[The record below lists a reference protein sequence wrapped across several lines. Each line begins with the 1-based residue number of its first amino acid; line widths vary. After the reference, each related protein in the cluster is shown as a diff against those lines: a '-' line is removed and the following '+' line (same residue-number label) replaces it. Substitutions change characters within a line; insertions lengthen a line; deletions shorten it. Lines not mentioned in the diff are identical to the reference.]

1 MSVAEFGKTHAAGV
15 AVIEVSDVEEHNRG
29 HVSDGAPAAVI
40 VPIETPTLGDR
51 SYLVHDGHVAL
62 VIDPQRDIDRVLDL
76 AHTEGVRITHIFE
89 THIHNDYVTGGLA
102 LARETGAA
110 YHVNADDPVAYE
122 RTGVRDGDV
131 IDVTPLLR
139 VRVLAT
145 PGHTYTHLSYV
156 LEERGTQ
163 TAVFSGG
170 SLLFGSTGR
179 PDLLG
184 PGHTHDLVHHQYA
197 SAQRLAAELPDQTRV
212 MPTHG
217 FGSFCS
223 ATQSEATASTIR
235 VEKAT
240 NPVLT
245 QDEDRYVAELLAGLD
260 AFPAYYAQM
269 GPANT
274 AGPSAPDLSP
284 PALADAQQLRKRLE
298 QGEWLVD
305 LRTRTAFA
313 AGHAPGTLNF
323 GLDGSFATY
332 LGWLIPWGTPVTLL
346 GETAEQVAQAQREL
360 VRIGIDRPA
369 AAATGGPHQWTDGP
383 LRTVERATFADLAQ
397 VRHHR
402 NVVVLD
408 VRRRLEWAES
418 HIDGAVHIPLH
429 ELLLRADEVP
439 AGELWVHCAAGYRAS
454 IASSILLAGG
464 HRVIAVD
471 DDFTNAAAAGLPM
484 TAAGPDRSGR

>member
-1 MSVAEFGKTHAAGV
+1 MTDVSTAQIDPQHATPTGGATIVA
-15 AVIEVSDVEEHNRG
+15 
-29 HVSDGAPAAVI
+29 
-40 VPIETPTLGDR
+40 IETPTLGDR
-51 SYLVHDGHVAL
+51 SYLVHDGRVAF
-62 VIDPQRDIDRVLDL
+62 VIDPQRDIDRVLQL
-76 AHTEGVRITHIFE
+76 ADAADVRITHIFE

-102 LARETGAA
+102 LSRETGAE
-110 YHVNADDPVAYE
+110 YHVNADDPVAY
-122 RTGVRDGDV
+122 RRSGVRDGDV
-131 IDVTPLLR
+131 IDVSLALR

-156 LEERGTQ
+156 LEEHGAA

-184 PGHTHDLVHHQYA
+184 PDHTHDLVHHQYA
-197 SAQRLAAELPDQTRV
+197 SAQRLATELPDRTLV

-223 ATQSEATASTIR
+223 ATQSEATASTIGA
-235 VEKAT
+235 EKAS

-245 QDEDRYVAELLAGLD
+245 QDEQRYVTELLAGLD

-274 AGPSAPDLSP
+274 RGPSAPDLSAP
-284 PALADAQQLRKRLE
+284 QEADVRELRRRLE
-298 QGEWLVD
+298 DGEWLID

-346 GETAEQVAQAQREL
+346 GETVDQVAEAQREM

-369 AAATGGPHQWTDGP
+369 AASTGGPDRWTDRP
-383 LRTVERATFADLAQ
+383 LRTVERATFADLAH

-402 NVVVLD
+402 PVAVLD
-408 VRRRLEWAES
+408 VRRNLEWAES

-429 ELLLRADEVP
+429 ELLDRTDEIPV
-439 AGELWVHCAAGYRAS
+439 GELWVHCAAGYRAS
-454 IASSILLAGG
+454 IATSILLSLG

-471 DDFTNAAAAGLPM
+471 DDYTNAAVAGLPL
-484 TAAGPDRSGR
+484 TAASIPERSVR